1 MKARNQFAVSA
12 QPTKVKQ
19 NMSGT
24 PVQQP
29 QSSLVQTMRSKA
41 LRAIIEEANKEE
53 LVFPA
58 NVAASLKIQHAIDDP
73 DCSVDLATKL
83 VLNEP
88 LLAAR
93 VVAIANSAAYSRG
106 NDITNVKAAI
116 NRLGFRTLR
125 AIVASLVVRQLA
137 GTSKDKNIQ
146 HMTNKLWEH
155 SAQVAALSQ
164 VIARRITKVDPDTA
178 LFAGIVHEVGN
189 FYLLSRAEE
198 YPALLEPESLV
209 VESDELPEF
218 QDTVVDFESSEARI
232 GRAVVKNLQLPE
244 AVGQALEALWYGLR
258 AMPPETLGDTLLL
271 ANELASTISPLDF
284 NSYAESGQS
293 SSEIDFV
300 VGDGTLNGILE
311 ESEEEL
317 RSLTSALLI

>member
-1 MKARNQFAVSA
+1 
-12 QPTKVKQ
+12 
-19 NMSGT
+19 MSG
-24 PVQQP
+24 QP
-29 QSSLVQTMRSKA
+29 QQRPTTMLTQSTRSKA
-41 LRAIIEEANKEE
+41 LKVIVEQANKDD

-58 NVAASLKIQHAIDDP
+58 NVAASLKIQQALDDP
-73 DCSVDLATKL
+73 DCSVDMATKL

-106 NDITNVKAAI
+106 LDVTNVKAAI

-125 AIVASLVVRQLA
+125 AVVASLVVRQIA
-137 GTSKDKNIQ
+137 GTSKDKHIQ
-146 HMTNKLWEH
+146 EMTNKLWEH
-155 SAQVAALSQ
+155 SAQVAALAQ

-178 LFAGIVHEVGN
+178 MFAGIVHEVGN

-198 YPALLEPESLV
+198 FPELIQPDV
-209 VESDELPEF
+209 PLIDDTLPEF
-218 QDTVVDFESSEARI
+218 QDTVVDIETSDAII
-232 GRAVVKNLQLPE
+232 GRAVVKTLQLPA
-244 AVGQALEALWYGLR
+244 AVNQALESLWYGLR

-284 NSYAESGQS
+284 NSYAESERYV
-293 SSEIDFV
+293 SEIDFV
-300 VGDGTLNGILE
+300 VGDGTLNTILE

-317 RSLTSALLI
+317 TSLTSALLI